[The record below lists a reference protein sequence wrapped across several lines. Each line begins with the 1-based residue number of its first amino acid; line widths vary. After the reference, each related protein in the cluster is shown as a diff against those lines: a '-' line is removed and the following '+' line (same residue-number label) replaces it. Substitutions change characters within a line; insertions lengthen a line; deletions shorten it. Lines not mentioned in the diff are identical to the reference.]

1 LEERTIFFFPSSGPF
16 KLSKPGPVLLSGKA
30 YLIGTTSRFRAL
42 PLI

>member
-30 YLIGTTSRFRAL
+30 LNAVHRRDEETK
-42 PLI
+42 P